1 MLRKWLF
8 ALQLRI
14 FGLRFY
20 RTGLV
25 PKSQEFKKAVF
36 ETVNGKTVEFF
47 LYKEECED
55 LVYRFGRITKSKF
68 TGYVVQARLDASFP
82 PKIVQFNNMKF
93 FFHVNFIRDL
103 TEEEVGHALVMAY
116 IKFLK
121 AELAAQARDPLGP
134 FSASA
139 ADSDQAS

>member
-55 LVYRFGRITKSKF
+55 LIYRFGRIMKSKF
-68 TGYVVQARLDASFP
+68 IGYVVQARLDESFP
-82 PKIVQFNNMKF
+82 PSIVQFNNMKF

-121 AELAAQARDPLGP
+121 AELALQARTSEGP
-134 FSASA
+134 INAPVT
-139 ADSDQAS
+139 DSDQSS

>member
-25 PKSQEFKKAVF
+25 PKSQEFKKSVF
-36 ETVNGKTVEFF
+36 ETVNGRTVEFF

-55 LVYRFGRITKSKF
+55 LIYRFGRISKSKF
-68 TGYVVQARLDASFP
+68 LGYVVQARLDESFP
-82 PKIVQFNNMKF
+82 PAIVQFNNMKF

-103 TEEEVGHALVMAY
+103 TEEEVAHALVMAY

-121 AELAAQARDPLGP
+121 AELALQAKTRQGP
-134 FSASA
+134 ISAPD
-139 ADSDQAS
+139 ADSDKAS